1 MTVLVTGSAGHL
13 GEALLRTL
21 VSGGTP
27 VRGID
32 VRPSSFTAEVGSIC
46 DRDFLRRCL
55 YGVQAVIHAAA
66 LHKPHLATHEAAD
79 FTRTNVTGTALLLA
93 EAAAARVTRVVFT
106 SSTSAFGSALTPG
119 PGQPA
124 AWITEAVT
132 PITKN
137 VYGAT
142 KLEGEAL
149 CERAFDERRL
159 PVVVLRTSRFFP
171 EDDDDSAVRQT
182 YARANVQANELLFR
196 RVDLEDVVS
205 AHLQALRRAPDFG
218 FARFIVSATTPFSST
233 DLAELRAQAHT
244 VLARVAP
251 AYQGLYAARG
261 WRMFPSIDRVY
272 VNEAARARLGWQP
285 RYDFAHVLRCLG
297 EQGDFH
303 SELSRLVGV
312 KGYHEREFAH
322 GPYPVARGDQTASP
336 RASEP
341 DPGGGTEDAGLH

>member
-13 GEALLRTL
+13 GEALVRSLISAR
-21 VSGGTP
+21 TP

-55 YGVQAVIHAAA
+55 RGVRAVIHAAA
-66 LHKPHLATHEAAD
+66 LHKPHLATHGARD
-79 FTRTNVTGTALLLA
+79 FTRTNVTGTALLLE

-119 PGQPA
+119 TGQPA
-124 AWITEAVT
+124 AWITESVM

-142 KLEGEAL
+142 KLAGEAL
-149 CERAFDERRL
+149 CARAFDEHRL

-171 EDDDDSAVRQT
+171 EDDDDPAVRQH

-196 RVDLEDVVS
+196 RVDLEDVVG
-205 AHLQALRRAPDFG
+205 AHLQALARAPDIG
-218 FARFIVSATTPFSST
+218 LACFIVSATTPFSSA
-233 DLAELRAQAHT
+233 DLAELRARAPR
-244 VLARVAP
+244 VLERVAP
-251 AYQGLYAARG
+251 AYQELYAARG

-272 VNEAARARLGWQP
+272 VNDAARARLAWQP
-285 RYDFAHVLRCLG
+285 RYDFAYVLRCLR
-297 EQGDFH
+297 ERTDFR
-303 SELSRLVGV
+303 SELSRIVGV
-312 KGYHEREFAH
+312 KGYHERQFAD
-322 GPYPVARGDQTASP
+322 GPQS
-336 RASEP
+336 
-341 DPGGGTEDAGLH
+341 GGGGLADGEPGRSRP